1 MTDRKTWPERW
12 AAYAYRCFVVLDSH
26 TDEAGAVV
34 FAVMRCFSTGEVKFT
49 AIPKGCRSTL
59 SLNEVVE
66 RDGTWLMTRT
76 SLAVLSLPEL
86 EQLLET
92 ARCPIISAGEAWEV
106 LLSDGPPVV
115 AVPEA
120 PDDGSRKLYEDL
132 LRGGGNPDILRDTW
146 EKQDLAWDFDEL
158 LEELRW
164 DRPKVAGIRFRVDAH
179 LTSEVLSEVRDRTR
193 EEATRQLVR
202 WVKDEL
208 RNEIRTVI
216 LAAAESVLEDEVTVK
231 RGRYGDEK
239 EVTVT
244 IRDLIE
250 EDVREV
256 MKMKVDA
263 NGRPSQYGSY
273 TLVQHLTGKVSD
285 PMLRKAIRS
294 LDAERSSD

>member
-12 AAYAYRCFVVLDSH
+12 AAYAYQAFTVLDSH
-26 TDEAGAVV
+26 TDESKAVI
-34 FAVMRCFSTGEVKFT
+34 FAVMRCAATGEVKFT
-49 AIPKGCRSTL
+49 AIPKDCRSTL
-59 SLNEVVE
+59 SLNEVVD
-66 RDGTWLMTRT
+66 RDGTWVMTRT
-76 SLAVLSLPEL
+76 SLVVLNLKGL

-92 ARCPIISAGEAWEV
+92 ARLHVPIAGASWEV

-132 LRGGGNPDILRDTW
+132 LRGGGNPDILRGIW
-146 EKQDLAWDFDEL
+146 ERQDLAWDFDEL

-164 DRPKVAGIRFRVDAH
+164 DRPKVAGVSFRVDAH
-179 LTSEVLSEVRDRTR
+179 LTSAALSEVRDRAREVATR
-193 EEATRQLVR
+193 ELVS
-202 WVKDEL
+202 WVKQEL

-216 LAAAESVLEDEVTVK
+216 IAAAESVLEDEVTVK
-231 RGRYGDEK
+231 RGRYGGMK

-250 EDVREV
+250 EDVREA

-263 NGRPSQYGSY
+263 KGRPSEYGSF
-273 TLVQHLTGKVSD
+273 TLVQHLAGKVSD
-285 PMLRKAIRS
+285 QMLRKAVDK